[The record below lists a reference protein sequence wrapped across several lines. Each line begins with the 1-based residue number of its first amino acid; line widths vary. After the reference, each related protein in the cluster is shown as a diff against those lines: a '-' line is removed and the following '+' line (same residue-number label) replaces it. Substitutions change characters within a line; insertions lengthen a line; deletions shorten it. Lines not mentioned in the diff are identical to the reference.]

1 MDPTKKSQTFHYK
14 GYTFQWTQG
23 EQPAIRSTDI
33 VKSNEELVESVL
45 AVMKEFPLV
54 TQELTRI
61 KCI

>member
-1 MDPTKKSQTFHYK
+1 MTPNFSPRIFYYNGQTIL
-14 GYTFQWTQG
+14 WTQG